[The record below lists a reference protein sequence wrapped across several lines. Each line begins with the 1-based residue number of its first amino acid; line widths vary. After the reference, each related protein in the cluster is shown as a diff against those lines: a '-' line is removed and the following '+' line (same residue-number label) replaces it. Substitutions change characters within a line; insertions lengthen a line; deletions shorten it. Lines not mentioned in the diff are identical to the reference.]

1 MSKCFSLLIL
11 VLAVLLCFVGCNQ
24 NDAIKTGVLEL
35 SMESDVGKGLQAVSM
50 EVVSYNVVVKNS
62 SDESVFESK
71 ASKESNY
78 AISVPVG
85 TYNVTVEGL
94 NRDGDVVGTGSALC
108 EVRANKIN
116 SFSITV
122 TELQGNGW
130 FSMSITAN
138 DGYALSYLIKDA
150 SGTIVKTGNLTYLD
164 GKYTALVELANGF
177 YSFCITRTDTS
188 ETIKLGSLRIIKDKT
203 AVYDAAFQLV
213 TDGSVSIVNEISQT
227 PSITISL
234 ESKSV
239 RCDGVLKASS
249 VIAGISPKTAFWVI
263 DETPLSEPK
272 VYEDLEVSVETLCEG
287 EHTLSLFVFDDKIVW
302 SESVSFNI
310 TSNGRECM
318 ARTSSSSFSNGTDS
332 VTVKGEVEFNL
343 VNFVLLP
350 DEFYVNC
357 SDKNGHSVDIVPW
370 SNKVVKYVDEDS
382 VFTCLSITE
391 GYTCSFFKDETLRD
405 DRTVVFIIIDRDIE
419 ISSTLSIN
427 ISHENFYSDTQTT
440 AVYFKALNSKFGS
453 QDGWFLH
460 RGALALSNY
469 IDYISVKVPSDTY
482 SCTTS
487 SSNWSD
493 DDTSR
498 QFWSVSNSSFTVSEG
513 EEFEISLNMYTKPY
527 SAYITV
533 DLSEMIVN
541 DEFSSLAN
549 RIDLYCGN
557 SSIGGWTGPTYFNCW
572 PSIYRKGLF
581 EDGLG
586 ENLSVRAVI
595 GLNEGVSED
604 DFPYRIVADVETL
617 SIEKGNSYTIKFT
630 VIEKE

>member
-24 NDAIKTGVLEL
+24 NDAVKTGVLKL

-150 SGTIVKTGNLTYLD
+150 SGRDVKTGNLTYLD

-203 AVYDAAFQLV
+203 AVYDATFQLV

-249 VIAGISPKTAFWVI
+249 VITGISPKTAFWVI
-263 DETPLSEPK
+263 DEIPLSEPK

-287 EHTLSLFVFDDKIVW
+287 EHTLSLFVSDDKIVW
-302 SESVSFNI
+302 SESVTFNI
-310 TSNGRECM
+310 TSNERIK
-318 ARTSSSSFSNGTDS
+318 TQSSSFSKGSDS
-332 VTVKGEVEFNL
+332 VTVQGEVEFNL
-343 VNFVLLP
+343 VSLVLLP
-350 DEFYVNC
+350 YEFNVRCGDENGN
-357 SDKNGHSVDIVPW
+357 SDIFAPW
-370 SNKVVKYVDEDS
+370 NTKVVKIIENDS
-382 VFTCLSITE
+382 SLSCLSITD
-391 GYTCSFFKDETLRD
+391 GYTCSFVKDETLKEN
-405 DRTVVFIIIDRDIE
+405 RTIVFVVIDSDIDT
-419 ISSTLSIN
+419 SSELSIN
-427 ISHENFYSDTQTT
+427 ICHRDLYSDTQKTT
-440 AVYFKALNSKFGS
+440 VYFDAENSRFS
-453 QDGWFLH
+453 QNEKYYN
-460 RGALALSNY
+460 RGAFALSDY
-469 IDYISVKVPSDTY
+469 IDHIRVKIPSDTY
-482 SCTTS
+482 SCTS
-487 SSNWSD
+487 SSSYCSD

-498 QFWSVSNSSFTVSEG
+498 HFWSVSNSSFTVSEG

-527 SAYITV
+527 SAYVTV
-533 DLSEMIVN
+533 DFSEMIVN

-557 SSIGGWTGPTYFNCW
+557 SSVGGWSGPEYFNRW
-572 PSIYRKGLF
+572 PNTQKMGLF

-586 ENLSVRAVI
+586 EDLPVRAVI